1 MSKRRNVYL
10 EILGP
15 KMLSKINISKDHKR
29 IGLALGL
36 LTTSAVILV
45 ACGSGGDSSSSSS
58 S

>member
-10 EILGP
+10 EILGS

-45 ACGSGGDSSSSSS
+45 ACGSRGDSSSSSS
-58 S
+58 

>member
-15 KMLSKINISKDHKR
+15 KMLSKINISKDRKR

-45 ACGSGGDSSSSSS
+45 ACGSRGDSSSSSS
-58 S
+58 